1 MIKYIDS
8 IPNGLQT
15 TIVQMTHTARPAG
28 STPSNAANYSDEEV
42 GVTTST
48 LLKPN
53 AHREFKGGDNS
64 SEINFSSA
72 FSYE

>member
-1 MIKYIDS
+1 
-8 IPNGLQT
+8 
-15 TIVQMTHTARPAG
+15 MTYTARPAG

-72 FSYE
+72 FSDE

>member
-1 MIKYIDS
+1 
-8 IPNGLQT
+8 
-15 TIVQMTHTARPAG
+15 MTHTARPAG
-28 STPSNAANYSDEEV
+28 ATPSNAANYSDEEA

-53 AHREFKGGDNS
+53 AHRDFKGGDNS
-64 SEINFSSA
+64 SVMNFSSA